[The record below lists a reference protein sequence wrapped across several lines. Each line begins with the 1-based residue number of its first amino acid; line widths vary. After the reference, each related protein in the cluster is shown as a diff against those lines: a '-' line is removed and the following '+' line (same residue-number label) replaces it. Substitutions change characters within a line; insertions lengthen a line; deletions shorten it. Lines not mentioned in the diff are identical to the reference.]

1 MNQNKPEIRI
11 IGPFATEYSLAKV
24 NRELATSLNS
34 LTDKYSI
41 TLWGD
46 HNVADRLPTKD
57 DFVKYPLLKDLYTEE
72 KGHVEIAII
81 NTFPKW
87 FPHSFGLEKI
97 DANIKIGYLAW
108 EESVFPR
115 KIIEE
120 FNRELHGLMVTSEHV
135 LQVMRNSGLTIPV
148 VNISEGINQNLLTSE
163 EYKLK
168 TKKSYKFLH
177 ISSGL
182 PRKGVDV
189 LIKAF
194 TEEFDSTEDVAL
206 VIKTYRNES
215 NTIPEILEKL
225 DKNKSPEIE
234 VIYDLNLTEG
244 QIAKLYE
251 QSDSVIIPSRAEGF
265 GLPVAEAMLK
275 HSPVVTTGY
284 SGQMDFVSE
293 ENSWLIDY
301 ELVKADSQLDL
312 HNSFWAEPDIDQLK
326 KTMRYLFENKGELEI
341 NTKVEKA
348 YKTAKALT
356 WESTSEKVLEF
367 IEYLTEIK
375 PLKEQKLAIIT
386 TYNSKC
392 GIAEYSRDLYPL
404 IEGAFEEVRYFANS
418 DADIVF
424 KDNEKITRTWE
435 YSEKDFAST
444 LEEIDKFN
452 PEIVHIQYNG
462 PFYSLD
468 SLSNLVVEL
477 KNRKKRVFLTVHSIP
492 DINLKRY
499 TEKLSQVDKIIV
511 HSQKDFVKLKQGG
524 LNNLEIFTH
533 GVKGFPDENKQKLRQ
548 KLDLSKTPIIASH
561 GLIHEHKGL
570 LETIGALKILKKD
583 FPEILFL
590 SINAVNTDNSTSSA
604 IFKQMLDKVR
614 EYDLENNVIFV
625 SDFIEKQEIIKLLH
639 IADLIVLP
647 YSDLQ
652 EGASGAVR
660 YSFASQ
666 RPVLITNSAI
676 FSDLA
681 EVGYRIANNKPETI
695 ADGVKRLLTDNSLY
709 QSELLKV
716 CNYVDENSWEKQSRE
731 ILNII
736 SNKYGNL

>member
-1 MNQNKPEIRI
+1 MSQNKPEIRI

-24 NRELATSLNS
+24 NRELAKSLAS
-34 LTDKYSI
+34 LTDEYEI
-41 TLWGD
+41 RLWGD

-57 DFVKYPLLKDLYTEE
+57 DFARYPFLKDIYVEE
-72 KGHVEIAII
+72 KRHSEVAII
-81 NTFPKW
+81 NTFPKT
-87 FPHSFGLEKI
+87 FPHSFGLDKV
-97 DANIKIGYLAW
+97 DADIKIGYLAW
-108 EESVFPR
+108 EESVFPH

-135 LQVMRNSGLTIPV
+135 LQVMRNSGLTIPI
-148 VNISEGINQNLLTSE
+148 VNVSEGINQNLLKSE

-194 TEEFDSTEDVAL
+194 TEEFDVSEDVAL

-215 NTIPEILEKL
+215 NIIPELLQNL
-225 DKNKSPEIE
+225 DKKNSPEIE

-244 QIAKLYE
+244 QIASLYE

-275 HSPVVTTGY
+275 QLPVVTTGY
-284 SGQMDFVSE
+284 SGQMDFVSD
-293 ENSWLIDY
+293 ENAWLVDY
-301 ELVKADSQLDL
+301 ELVKAESQLDL
-312 HNSFWAEPDIDQLK
+312 YNSYWAEPDIEQLK
-326 KTMRYLFENKGELEI
+326 KTMRYLFENRGDLVI
-341 NTKVEKA
+341 NSKVEKA
-348 YKTAKALT
+348 LNTARTLS
-356 WESTSEKVLEF
+356 WESTSKKVVEF
-367 IEYLTEIK
+367 IEYLEKIK
-375 PLKEQKLAIIT
+375 PLKKQKLAVIT

-404 IEGAFEEVRYFANS
+404 IEGAFEDVRYFANS
-418 DADIVF
+418 DAEIVF
-424 KDNEKITRTWE
+424 KDNEKIIRTWE
-435 YSEKDFAST
+435 YSEKDFTST
-444 LEEIDKFN
+444 LSEIDKFGPN
-452 PEIVHIQYNG
+452 VVHIQYNG

-468 SLSNLVVEL
+468 SLSHLVKEL
-477 KNRKKRVFLTVHSIP
+477 KKREKKVLLTIHSIP
-492 DINLKRY
+492 EVNLKKY
-499 TEKLSQVDKIIV
+499 TEDLSRVDKIIV
-511 HSQKDFVKLKQGG
+511 HSQKDFEKLKQGG
-524 LNNLEIFTH
+524 INNTEIFTH
-533 GVKGFPDENKQKLRQ
+533 GVKIFPDENKQKQRQ
-548 KLDLSKTPIIASH
+548 KLEIEYAPIVASH

-570 LETIGALKILKKD
+570 LEIIDALKILKND
-583 FPEILFL
+583 FPKILFL

-604 IFKQMLDKVR
+604 VFNQMKEKVR
-614 EYDLENNVIFV
+614 ENDLKDNVIFV

-666 RPVLITNSAI
+666 RPVIISNSAI
-676 FSDLA
+676 FSDLGD
-681 EVGYRIANNKPETI
+681 VGYRINDNKPQTI
-695 ADGVKRLLTDNSLY
+695 AEGVKILLSDNNLY
-709 QSELLKV
+709 QKELAKV
-716 CNYVDENSWEKQSRE
+716 QKYVEENSWESQSQK
-731 ILNII
+731 ILRFMI
-736 SNKYGNL
+736 

>member
-24 NRELATSLNS
+24 NRELATNLDSLPH
-34 LTDKYSI
+34 KYTI

-46 HNVADRLPTKD
+46 HNVADRLPTKND
-57 DFVKYPLLKDLYTEE
+57 LNRYPILRELYNE
-72 KGHVEIAII
+72 KGGHADIAII
-81 NTFPKW
+81 NTFPKT

-97 DANIKIGYLAW
+97 DADIKIGYLAW

-148 VNISEGINQNLLTSE
+148 VNVSEGINQNLLKSE
-163 EYKLK
+163 DYKLK
-168 TKKSYKFLH
+168 TKKSYRFLH

-194 TEEFDSTEDVAL
+194 TEEFNSTEDVAL

-215 NTIPEILEKL
+215 NTIPEILKKL
-225 DKNKSPEIE
+225 DKNNSPEIE

-244 QIAKLYE
+244 QIASLYE

-275 HSPVVTTGY
+275 HLPVVTTGY
-284 SGQMDFVSE
+284 SGQMDFVSD
-293 ENSWLIDY
+293 ENAWLVDY
-301 ELVKADSQLDL
+301 ELTKADSQLDL

-326 KTMRYLFENKGELEI
+326 KLMRYLFENKGELEI

-348 YKTAKALT
+348 YNTAKTLT
-356 WESTSEKVLEF
+356 WESTSEKVLGF
-367 IEYLTEIK
+367 IEYLKEIK
-375 PLKEQKLAIIT
+375 PLKEQKLAVIT

-404 IEGAFEEVRYFANS
+404 IEGAFSEVKYFANS
-418 DADIVF
+418 DAEIVF

-444 LEEIDKFN
+444 LEEINKFN
-452 PEIVHIQYNG
+452 PEIVHIQYNS

-468 SLSNLVVEL
+468 SLTSLVRDL
-477 KNRKKRVFLTVHSIP
+477 KNRKKKVILTIHSIP
-492 DINLKRY
+492 EVNLKKY
-499 TEKLSQVDKIIV
+499 AEKLAQADKVIV
-511 HSQKDFVKLKQGG
+511 HSQRDFEKLKQGG
-524 LNNLEIFTH
+524 LNNVEIFTH
-533 GVKGFPDENKQKLRQ
+533 GVKAFPDENTQKLRQ
-548 KLDLSKTPIIASH
+548 KLGIYNTPIIASH

-570 LETIGALKILKKD
+570 LEMIDALKILKND

-590 SINAVNTDNSTSSA
+590 SINAVNIENSTSSA
-604 IFKQMLDKVR
+604 VFNHMKDKVK
-614 EYDLENNVIFV
+614 ENNLEDNVIFI

-639 IADLIVLP
+639 LADVIVLP
-647 YSDLQ
+647 YPDLQ

-660 YSFASQ
+660 YSFSSQ

-676 FSDLA
+676 FSDLSG
-681 EVGYRIANNKPETI
+681 VGYRIENNKSETI
-695 ADGVKRLLTDNSLY
+695 ADGVKRLLIDDNLY
-709 QSELLKV
+709 QSELVKV
-716 CNYVDENSWEKQSRE
+716 RNYVDENSWEKQSRE
-731 ILNII
+731 LLVIFFR
-736 SNKYGNL
+736 

>member
-1 MNQNKPEIRI
+1 MSQNKPEIRI

-24 NRELATSLNS
+24 NRELATSLYP
-34 LTDKYSI
+34 LTDEYSV

-72 KGHVEIAII
+72 KGHSEVAII
-81 NTFPKW
+81 NTFPKT

-97 DANIKIGYLAW
+97 DADIKIGYLAW
-108 EESVFPR
+108 EESIFPR

-135 LQVMRNSGLTIPV
+135 LQVMRNSGLTIPIINV
-148 VNISEGINQNLLTSE
+148 SEGINQNLLKSE

-168 TKKSYKFLH
+168 TKKNYKFLH

-194 TEEFDSTEDVAL
+194 TEEFGATEDVSL
-206 VIKTYRNES
+206 IIKTYRNES
-215 NTIPEILEKL
+215 NIIPELMQNL
-225 DKNKSPEIE
+225 DKGNSPEIE

-244 QIAKLYE
+244 HIASLYE
-251 QSDSVIIPSRAEGF
+251 QSDSVVIPSRAEGF

-275 HSPVVTTGY
+275 QIPVVTTGY
-284 SGQMDFVSE
+284 SGQMDFVSD
-293 ENSWLIDY
+293 ENAWLIDY
-301 ELVKADSQLDL
+301 ELVRAESQLDL
-312 HNSFWAEPDIDQLK
+312 HNSYWAEPDIEQLK
-326 KTMRYLFENKGELEI
+326 KTMRHLFENRGELEI
-341 NTKVEKA
+341 KSKVEKA
-348 YKTAKALT
+348 YNTARTLK
-356 WESTSEKVLEF
+356 WESTSKKVVDF
-367 IEYLTEIK
+367 IECLEKIK
-375 PLKEQKLAIIT
+375 PLKKQKLAVIS

-404 IEGAFEEVRYFANS
+404 IEGAFEDVRYFANS
-418 DADIVF
+418 DAEIVF
-424 KDNEKITRTWE
+424 KDNEKIVRTWE
-435 YSEKDFAST
+435 YSEKDFTST
-444 LEEIDKFN
+444 LSEIDKFG
-452 PEIVHIQYNG
+452 PDVVHIQYNG

-468 SLSNLVVEL
+468 SLSNLVKEL
-477 KNRKKRVFLTVHSIP
+477 KNRENEVLLTIHSIP
-492 DINLKRY
+492 EVNLKKY
-499 TEKLSQVDKIIV
+499 SEYLSRVDKIIV
-511 HSQKDFVKLKQGG
+511 HSQKDFEKLKRGG
-524 LNNLEIFTH
+524 LENIEIFTH

-548 KLDLSKTPIIASH
+548 NLEIGKTPIIASH

-570 LETIGALKILKKD
+570 LETIDALKILKKD

-604 IFKQMLDKVR
+604 VFNQMKEKVK
-614 EYDLENNVIFV
+614 ENDLEDNVIFV
-625 SDFIEKQEIIKLLH
+625 SDFIEKQEIVKLLH
-639 IADLIVLP
+639 LADLIVLP

-666 RPVLITNSAI
+666 RPVIISNSAI
-676 FSDLA
+676 FSDLGD
-681 EVGYRIANNKPETI
+681 VGYRINDNKPQTI
-695 ADGVKRLLTDNSLY
+695 ADGVKALLRDNRLY
-709 QSELLKV
+709 QNELSKV
-716 CNYVDENSWEKQSRE
+716 REYVEENSWERQSRE
-731 ILNII
+731 VLVFCV
-736 SNKYGNL
+736 KL